1 VRRHA
6 GHNLPAFLIGPHH
19 ALCKLTEMEA
29 FCELARDSGLTDIS
43 ARHRVSAILCAY
55 RRPHRL
61 GAVLSD
67 SLTEVSAGSGP
78 AIASISMATKTIQK
92 LRIRILPF
100 VFLLFVVAL
109 LDRVNIGFAALTM
122 NKELAITSQQYG
134 LIFGIFFFGYF
145 FFEIPSN
152 LLLHRIGAR
161 VWIARIL
168 ISWGM
173 VAALTGFVHTVH
185 QLYIVRFLLGLA
197 EAGYFPGITLYLTYW
212 FPQREQARA
221 IALLMAASPVT
232 TILGGPLSGL
242 ILDHV
247 HWLGVS
253 SWRWLLILEGLPALA
268 CGVLT
273 YFLLPSRPQ
282 EAKFLTADEK
292 EWIRAE
298 LEREERKKLEQR
310 QYSALQA
317 LASGRVWHLVL
328 IYFGLTIGTWTLSSW
343 APQLVNSLSSRYSN
357 SVIGLLLAIPNL
369 AALGAMIFVSRSS
382 DRRLE
387 RRPHVAIPAIMA
399 GTALVL
405 LGTAR
410 SPLYSVVLL
419 CLLAAGVYSY
429 FAPFWA
435 LPSEF
440 LTGYSVAAGIALIN
454 SVGALGGFAGPYMI
468 GAVAMRT
475 GNLHAGL
482 ALAGVPLFI
491 SATLILLL
499 PRKARAPAKG

>member
-1 VRRHA
+1 L
-6 GHNLPAFLIGPHH
+6 N
-19 ALCKLTEMEA
+19 
-29 FCELARDSGLTDIS
+29 ELDTN
-43 ARHRVSAILCAY
+43 
-55 RRPHRL
+55 
-61 GAVLSD
+61 
-67 SLTEVSAGSGP
+67 
-78 AIASISMATKTIQK
+78 IASIEAKTIRK
-92 LRIRILPF
+92 TRIRILPF

-152 LLLHRIGAR
+152 LLLHKIGAR

-173 VAALTGFVHTVH
+173 VAALTGLVHTVH
-185 QLYIVRFLLGLA
+185 QLYIARFLLGLA

-212 FPQREQARA
+212 FPQREQGRA

-232 TILGGPLSGL
+232 TILGGPVSGL

-253 SWRWLLILEGLPALA
+253 SWRWLLILEGLPAFV

-292 EWIRAE
+292 DWIRTE
-298 LEREERKKLEQR
+298 LGREEQQKLEQR
-310 QYSALQA
+310 QYSVFQA

-343 APQLVNSLSSRYSN
+343 APQLVKSLSNRYSN
-357 SVIGLLLAIPNL
+357 SIIGLLLAIPNL
-369 AALGAMIFVSRSS
+369 VALVAMIFLSRSS

-387 RRPHVAIPAIMA
+387 RRYHVAIPAIMA

-405 LGTAR
+405 LSTAR
-410 SPLYSVVLL
+410 SPFYSVTLL

-440 LTGYSVAAGIALIN
+440 LTGFSAAAGIALIN
-454 SVGALGGFAGPYMI
+454 SVGALGGFAGPYTI
-468 GAVAMRT
+468 GAIAMRT
-475 GNLHAGL
+475 GNLYAGL
-482 ALAGVPLFI
+482 AIAGVALFL
-491 SATLILLL
+491 SATLVLLL
-499 PRKARAPAKG
+499 PRKRRPSGTG